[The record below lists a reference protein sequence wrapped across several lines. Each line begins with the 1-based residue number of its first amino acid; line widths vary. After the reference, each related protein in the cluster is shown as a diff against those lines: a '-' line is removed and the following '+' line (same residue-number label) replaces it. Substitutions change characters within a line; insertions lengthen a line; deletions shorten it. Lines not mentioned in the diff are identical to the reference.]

1 MIEIIAGTSLLY
13 LVQLLLPMRLKTGSE
28 QAKRAS
34 KAVKNLGESL
44 PVFFTLAVLSV
55 VLEVDENTSI
65 ALYWLITRLLFL
77 VIYVTGIGRQE
88 RLQDGKSHES
98 QTIRSLVWAASV
110 FFLIWMIG
118 NLI

>member
-1 MIEIIAGTSLLY
+1 MIEIIAGTALLY

-28 QAKRAS
+28 QAKRAD

-55 VLEVDENTSI
+55 VLGVDENTSI
-65 ALYWLITRLLFL
+65 ALYWLITRFL
-77 VIYVTGIGRQE
+77 VIYITGIGRQE
-88 RLQDGKSHES
+88 SLQDGTNHEP
-98 QTIRSLVWAASV
+98 QKIRSLIWAVSV
-110 FFLIWMIG
+110 LFLIQMTV

>member
-1 MIEIIAGTSLLY
+1 MIEIIAGTALLY

-28 QAKRAS
+28 QAKRAD

-55 VLEVDENTSI
+55 VLGVDENTSI
-65 ALYWLITRLLFL
+65 ALYWLITRLLF
-77 VIYVTGIGRQE
+77 IYITGIGRQE
-88 RLQDGKSHES
+88 SLQDGTNHEP
-98 QTIRSLVWAASV
+98 QKIRSLIWAVSV
-110 FFLIWMIG
+110 LFLIQMTV

>member
-1 MIEIIAGTSLLY
+1 MIEIIAGTALLY

-28 QAKRAS
+28 QAKRAA

-55 VLEVDENTSI
+55 VLGVDENTSI

-77 VIYVTGIGRQE
+77 VIYITGIGRQE
-88 RLQDGKSHES
+88 RLQDGTNHEP
-98 QTIRSLVWAASV
+98 QKIRSLIWAVSV
-110 FFLIWMIG
+110 LFLIQMTV